1 MPSMMVMMTK
11 LAAEQMGGH
20 GQGGSGGMG
29 GGSRPPMGG
38 SGSGGPPQGG
48 SGSGGRPPM
57 GGSGS
62 GGNRPPGGS
71 GSGRPPMGGSG
82 NEPPPAGR
90 AAKPQLLRESF
101 NAEVTVGKKSYDC
114 QFNMIYT
121 AEKVDG
127 KKSKARCKGIKKGA
141 VKQVTVTS
149 PNGFSFTMDMKFSA
163 KGAAMSKITVEAG
176 SSSGG
181 SGGPLVTGSG
191 SGRPP
196 VGGSGSGR
204 PPTGSGS
211 GRPPVGGSGSGGPP
225 TGGSGSGHP
234 PIGGSGSGSGGPPM
248 GGIGS
253 DMCFC
258 VDGEMMNGPMGGNG
272 GNGGGPPGS
281 GPPGSGRPPTGGSG
295 SGSGRPPDGGSGSG
309 RPPTGGSGS
318 GGSGSGSS
326 GGSGS
331 GGSGG
336 ATSGP
341 GVTVP
346 NVPNPGSDG
355 GTFEI
360 TIVQS
365 WSQETDYARVTQ
377 VQVPPTA
384 AGQKVPMGIDL
395 HGNGG
400 QGNLRRLSYL
410 ADGAVIVAPNGYERS
425 WNVNNEG
432 SKADDVSFILE
443 LISRVA
449 EEHPAADANN
459 VNLIGTSNGAAIIFR
474 LLIATGVDRPFHR
487 VFPMVSSMI
496 SVQWRDDSFWKS
508 PDTLTND
515 YTVQT
520 VPVFSD
526 DFEYYHFHGTDDGT
540 IAYEGKCPGPPFL
553 GDNVCVVPA
562 QQTDFLFAQA
572 MGYTGE
578 QIPDDDGVEIATNFV
593 EYSYLDGRV
602 KHFKDVGGTHGST
615 FGNANTKA
623 VLEEVI
629 LGRAN

>member
-1 MPSMMVMMTK
+1 MGLGRLRGRKMFPLQWIVLVWVPLAVSQPAPPNCCATK
-11 LAAEQMGGH
+11 TVGGVDYTFVREDSTAISYSCLSPCVYERDDQP
-20 GQGGSGGMG
+20 GTSFCFAQGDQQGGCGDST
-29 GGSRPPMGG
+29 
-38 SGSGGPPQGG
+38 
-48 SGSGGRPPM
+48 
-57 GGSGS
+57 
-62 GGNRPPGGS
+62 
-71 GSGRPPMGGSG
+71 
-82 NEPPPAGR
+82 E
-90 AAKPQLLRESF
+90 
-101 NAEVTVGKKSYDC
+101 
-114 QFNMIYT
+114 
-121 AEKVDG
+121 
-127 KKSKARCKGIKKGA
+127 
-141 VKQVTVTS
+141 
-149 PNGFSFTMDMKFSA
+149 
-163 KGAAMSKITVEAG
+163 
-176 SSSGG
+176 
-181 SGGPLVTGSG
+181 
-191 SGRPP
+191 
-196 VGGSGSGR
+196 
-204 PPTGSGS
+204 
-211 GRPPVGGSGSGGPP
+211 
-225 TGGSGSGHP
+225 
-234 PIGGSGSGSGGPPM
+234 
-248 GGIGS
+248 
-253 DMCFC
+253 
-258 VDGEMMNGPMGGNG
+258 
-272 GNGGGPPGS
+272 
-281 GPPGSGRPPTGGSG
+281 
-295 SGSGRPPDGGSGSG
+295 
-309 RPPTGGSGS
+309 
-318 GGSGSGSS
+318 
-326 GGSGS
+326 
-331 GGSGG
+331 GG

-341 GVTVP
+341 GETVP
-346 NVPNPGSDG
+346 NVPTPGSDG

-384 AGQKVPMGIDL
+384 AGQKVPMAIDL

-410 ADGAVIVAPNGYERS
+410 ADEAVIVAPNGYERS

-432 SKADDVSFILE
+432 SK
-443 LISRVA
+443 VA

-487 VFPMVSSMI
+487 VFPVVSSMI
-496 SVQWRDDSFWKS
+496 SVQWRDGSFWKS

-578 QIPDDDGVEIATNFV
+578 QIADNDGVEIATNFV

>member
-1 MPSMMVMMTK
+1 MVMMTK
-11 LAAEQMGGH
+11 MAAEQM
-20 GQGGSGGMG
+20 GGSGGMG
-29 GGSRPPMGG
+29 GSGSRPPMGG

-48 SGSGGRPPM
+48 NGSGGRPPM
-57 GGSGS
+57 GSGS

-82 NEPPPAGR
+82 SGSGRPPMGGSGNLPPPAGR
-90 AAKPQLLRESF
+90 AAKPQMLRESF

-121 AEKVDG
+121 ADMVDA

-149 PNGFSFTMDMKFSA
+149 PNGYSFTMDMKFSA

-181 SGGPLVTGSG
+181 SGGPSI
-191 SGRPP
+191 
-196 VGGSGSGR
+196 
-204 PPTGSGS
+204 TGSGS

-225 TGGSGSGHP
+225 MGGSGSGRP
-234 PIGGSGSGSGGPPM
+234 PIGGSGSGSGGPPT

-258 VDGEMMNGPMGGNG
+258 VDEEMMNGPMGGNG
-272 GNGGGPPGS
+272 GNGGGPPG
-281 GPPGSGRPPTGGSG
+281 GGAPGSGRPPTGGSG
-295 SGSGRPPDGGSGSG
+295 SGSGRPPVGGSGSG
-309 RPPTGGSGS
+309 RPPVGGS
-318 GGSGSGSS
+318 
-326 GGSGS
+326 GSGS

-336 ATSGP
+336 GGVTSGP

-377 VQVPPTA
+377 VQVPPTS
-384 AGQKVPMGIDL
+384 AGQKVPMVIDL

-410 ADGAVIVAPNGYERS
+410 ADGAVIVAPSGYERS

-449 EEHPAADANN
+449 EEHP
-459 VNLIGTSNGAAIIFR
+459 
-474 LLIATGVDRPFHR
+474 
-487 VFPMVSSMI
+487 
-496 SVQWRDDSFWKS
+496 
-508 PDTLTND
+508 
-515 YTVQT
+515 
-520 VPVFSD
+520 
-526 DFEYYHFHGTDDGT
+526 
-540 IAYEGKCPGPPFL
+540 
-553 GDNVCVVPA
+553 
-562 QQTDFLFAQA
+562 
-572 MGYTGE
+572 
-578 QIPDDDGVEIATNFV
+578 
-593 EYSYLDGRV
+593 
-602 KHFKDVGGTHGST
+602 
-615 FGNANTKA
+615 
-623 VLEEVI
+623 
-629 LGRAN
+629 GRARRQQCQLDRDQQ